1 MLGHLSIYL
10 LFRLCTLEDTKI
22 TTLHYCHMICPFIEV
37 FRAAYLIWHSVPT
50 LANFYLCLRR
60 LGERVR
66 SREEIFTNVTW
77 MFVSVV
83 LVQMGALVSV
93 LVLLSCKYFFFRI
106 AFRNVHMYFGFAMI
120 LEPCAKIG
128 MYSVN

>member
-1 MLGHLSIYL
+1 MNDIWYTVFNSGGMADWVICKWIIFQILLAKHLDCEKILIL
-10 LFRLCTLEDTKI
+10 LPRLCMLADTKT

-50 LANFYLCLRR
+50 LANFYQCLRR

-93 LVLLSCKYFFFRI
+93 LVLLL
-106 AFRNVHMYFGFAMI
+106 FA
-120 LEPCAKIG
+120 
-128 MYSVN
+128 